1 MSVRER
7 VLEACAQKAKIS
19 RAALTEETPVAE
31 LDVDSL
37 AFMDL
42 VMQIEES
49 EDTILTDVEIEK
61 VLAASTL
68 GEFVTVIDIAK
79 QNAEARKSFLA

>member
-7 VLEACAQKAKIS
+7 VLEASALKAKIS
-19 RAALTEETPVAE
+19 RTALTEETPISE

-49 EDTILTDVEIEK
+49 EQIILSDAEVGA

-68 GEFVTVIDIAK
+68 GEFATVIDLAK
-79 QNAEARKSFLA
+79 RKAESRANFTD